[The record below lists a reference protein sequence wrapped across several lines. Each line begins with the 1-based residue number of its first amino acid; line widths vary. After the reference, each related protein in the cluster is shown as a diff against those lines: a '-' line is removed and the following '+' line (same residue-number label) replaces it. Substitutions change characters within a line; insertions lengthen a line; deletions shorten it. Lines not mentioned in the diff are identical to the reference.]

1 MKQFDEM
8 KNAEREAIIARAC
21 KCYCDD
27 LCEKSFSGMCY
38 HKYDHLTQIKN
49 DFHYNECNDLKMLIN
64 AMTQ

>member
-1 MKQFDEM
+1 MNDT
-8 KNAEREAIIARAC
+8 ERNMLVARAC

-49 DFHYNECNDLKMLIN
+49 DFKYNECNNLKMLIN